1 MRTNF
6 HELPANL
13 PVPKDDGACDHL
25 VGMRL
30 PDITLAS
37 TGKRDVSLRDLSQEK
52 LVLFFYPR
60 TGRPDEGTPEGWDE
74 IPGARGCTPQS
85 CAYRDHYK
93 EFQAL
98 GIQVYG
104 VSTQTVDFQQELVQR
119 LSLPYPI
126 LSDAD
131 FKLTE
136 ALRLPTF
143 TYKNMRLLKR
153 MALVVDTGEIEKV
166 FYPVFPPNKN
176 AETVLSYLS
185 TP

>member
-30 PDITLAS
+30 PDIALTS
-37 TGKRDVSLRDLSQEK
+37 TSNRQVSLREFSQDRV
-52 LVLFFYPR
+52 VLFFYPR
-60 TGRPDEGTPEGWDE
+60 TGRPDESAPEGWDE

-85 CAYRDHYK
+85 CAYRDHFK

-98 GIQVYG
+98 GISVFG
-104 VSTQTVDFQQELVQR
+104 ISTQTVEFQKELVQR
-119 LSLPYPI
+119 LSLPYEI

-143 TYKNMRLLKR
+143 TYKSMRLLKR
-153 MALVVDTGEIEKV
+153 LALVVDTGEVEKV

-176 AETVLSYLS
+176 AETVLSYL
-185 TP
+185 TIP